1 MFKEYQLE
9 QYSKMKEDIIDS
21 EESSKKIILTGD
33 FGACVLAKS
42 LTIEPHQEKE
52 LVKIVRKSYNIARS
66 AGFIGMFHGA
76 RVYVIPD
83 YPEKFSL
90 IMEAQVEMEKRPLG
104 YLGGDIMTRG
114 SNLAREEEYQKFL
127 DAELPVE
134 VYSPVQN
141 KSINDKSNMT
151 EEENNHLA
159 EKIVEAD
166 VERLWNSDFTVL
178 CPEQSAIGTMC
189 EMGILYGWKY
199 MAEKLW
205 NIFNSVKPPKDLMS
219 GSKEEQYEKRIK
231 YLDEVSTK
239 LVYEL
244 RRILDKQNYAHYF
257 DIRTNHLNEKDWRRS
272 FSINQFL
279 YGIILAATADKQLH
293 NSFDEIIPILKDEYS
308 GQEKMDFESEWR

>member
-1 MFKEYQLE
+1 MNDK
-9 QYSKMKEDIIDS
+9 
-21 EESSKKIILTGD
+21 
-33 FGACVLAKS
+33 
-42 LTIEPHQEKE
+42 
-52 LVKIVRKSYNIARS
+52 
-66 AGFIGMFHGA
+66 
-76 RVYVIPD
+76 
-83 YPEKFSL
+83 
-90 IMEAQVEMEKRPLG
+90 PLG

-114 SNLAREEEYQKFL
+114 SNLAREEEYQKFIE
-127 DAELPVE
+127 AKLPVD

-199 MAEKLW
+199 MADKILNLEEAFIEEHRQEFDEGNKERCLELINEMHNKTW
-205 NIFNSVKPPKDLMS
+205 EEIHRIF
-219 GSKEEQYEKRIK
+219 SKK
-231 YLDEVSTK
+231 
-239 LVYEL
+239 
-244 RRILDKQNYAHYF
+244 NYAHYF

-279 YGIILAATADKQLH
+279 YGIILAATADGTLH
-293 NSFDEIIPILKDEYS
+293 NSFDEIMPLLQKEYSTKSSDEYTS
-308 GQEKMDFESEWR
+308 DWR